1 MIARRKRFGCDVR
14 CERRVRAPGASAG
27 CERRVRALKNP
38 ALCRAGLA
46 CVACRL
52 RHGHHKAMVNGV
64 VSAYFY
70 YA

>member
-1 MIARRKRFGCDVR
+1 MS
-14 CERRVRAPGASAG
+14 GASAG